1 MRNHNAAHLLQA
13 ALHKKHGTHVEQAGQ
28 LVYSEAVRF
37 DFTHFSALS
46 AEELRKVENTVNKVL
61 MSAVP
66 VVTSEMPIDEA
77 KKLGAMALFGEEYGD
92 IVRVVQADD

>member
-1 MRNHNAAHLLQA
+1 MRNHTAAHLLQA
-13 ALHKKHGTHVEQAGQ
+13 ALRKILGTHVEQAGQ
-28 LVYSEAVRF
+28 LVNSEAVRF

-46 AEELRKVENTVNKVL
+46 ADELRKVENTVNEVM

-77 KKLGAMALFGEEYGD
+77 QKLGGNGIIRRKIRRYRKSCKG
-92 IVRVVQADD
+92 R